1 MSYIDML
8 YAQAFPDYKRKPA
21 NAAFDQVL
29 TSGQKAPA
37 GTNFVGDL
45 TAEDM
50 AILDNPIS
58 QEQYKAL
65 PGPKIAT
72 PQPQTSIAA
81 EVPMPIEYPTGY
93 KVQVP
98 QSEIIRQNVN
108 EALQRQ
114 IQERDALASNVKG
127 AYSER
132 ESNKKSMMDAL
143 ERMRS
148 LSDETYQ
155 SPEIDAQIKTLSE
168 KSSMPDL
175 PERSALAD
183 IISLFGAPV
192 LGAMTGEAG
201 ALAQVPAGRAA
212 RDIYEGAHKQEI
224 ERVKL
229 LKENTEK
236 KVKALIDMKKASQ
249 DSFDKSQARQ
259 LEKVKAELGATKELT
274 SMSADDLK
282 NQEEKLFRL
291 NDAITK
297 EIGGRS
303 TDIAKMDRSKWE
315 SEQKT
320 KRAPRLQK
328 PPDLPL
334 DKKKMVEKYATDVA
348 RITGINSQVS
358 ELKRQIGDKSLPE
371 TDRVAS
377 ANEQLKLLNSTL
389 GADAVGAEEVGRM
402 AAYLEFKPNYVKR
415 KLGPDLEGFYRQL
428 DRVNQRLS
436 GTISAQQREIDKIY
450 GRPVKSPPMVSSE
463 KKSLQGPSI
472 VEKII
477 NGQKKKFQ
485 LNPSTGKYK
494 EVK

>member
-45 TAEDM
+45 SPEDM
-50 AILDNPIS
+50 EILNNPINA
-58 QEQYKAL
+58 EQYKAL
-65 PGPKIAT
+65 PGPKFST
-72 PQPQTSIAA
+72 PQPKTAISA
-81 EVPMPIEYPTGY
+81 EVPMPIEYPAGY

-98 QSEIIRQNVN
+98 QSEIIRENVN
-108 EALQRQ
+108 EALIEQMK
-114 IQERDALASNVKG
+114 ERDALASNVKD

-132 ESNKKSMMDAL
+132 EGYKKGMMDVL

-148 LSDETYQ
+148 LSDDTYQ
-155 SPEIDAQIKTLSE
+155 APEIDAQIKTLSE
-168 KSSMPDL
+168 KSNMPAL

-183 IISLFGAPV
+183 VISLFGAPV

-212 RDIYEGAHKQEI
+212 RDIYEGAHKQEV

-236 KVKALIDMKKASQ
+236 KIKALIDMKKSGQ
-249 DSFDKSQARQ
+249 ESFDKSQTRQ

-282 NQEEKLFRL
+282 SQEEKLFRL

-297 EIGGRS
+297 EIGGKS
-303 TDIAKMDRSKWE
+303 VDIAKMERSKWE

-320 KRAPRLQK
+320 KRAPRFQK

-334 DKKKMVEKYATDVA
+334 DQKKMVERYATEVA

-358 ELKRQIGDKSLPE
+358 ELKKQIGDKSISE

-450 GRPVKSPPMVSSE
+450 GRPVKSTSVISSGQ
-463 KKSLQGPSI
+463 KKPQGPSI

-477 NGQKKKFQ
+477 NGQKRKFQ
-485 LNPSTGKYK
+485 LNPATGKYK

>member
-1 MSYIDML
+1 
-8 YAQAFPDYKRKPA
+8 
-21 NAAFDQVL
+21 
-29 TSGQKAPA
+29 
-37 GTNFVGDL
+37 
-45 TAEDM
+45 
-50 AILDNPIS
+50 
-58 QEQYKAL
+58 
-65 PGPKIAT
+65 
-72 PQPQTSIAA
+72 
-81 EVPMPIEYPTGY
+81 MPIEYPTGY

-98 QSEIIRQNVN
+98 QSEIIRENVN

-132 ESNKKSMMDAL
+132 EANKKSMMDAL

-291 NDAITK
+291 NDAITE
-297 EIGGRS
+297 EIGDRA

-320 KRAPRLQK
+320 KRAPRFQK
-328 PPDLPL
+328 PLKAGEVAGVGDPLPGFTWNRKTSFTPSDLSKLQSAAADRETFNNLMARVADKVQNATKLELSNPASGVRRSIESDLADAQLLYKGDSFAQLGVLTGPDVSYL
-334 DKKKMVEKYATDVA
+334 DKVLDPPNFANAVMRGGVESVIERY
-348 RITGINSQVS
+348 
-358 ELKRQIGDKSLPE
+358 KSA
-371 TDRVAS
+371 TDRVNKNFES
-377 ANEQLKLLNSTL
+377 KLKYKGFTPN
-389 GADAVGAEEVGRM
+389 
-402 AAYLEFKPNYVKR
+402 KP
-415 KLGPDLEGFYRQL
+415 
-428 DRVNQRLS
+428 
-436 GTISAQQREIDKIY
+436 
-450 GRPVKSPPMVSSE
+450 
-463 KKSLQGPSI
+463 LQGMNLPPKKVPKEI
-472 VEKII
+472 KTVNGVEWEKVQ
-477 NGQKKKFQ
+477 GGWKR
-485 LNPSTGKYK
+485 
-494 EVK
+494 VK